1 MKEDETQHSNTVSQ
15 LLLHNELVF
24 GLTGPRSELHGVIVG
39 DQLIGWKSIDRD
51 ADLPGPKPDTL

>member
-15 LLLHNELVF
+15 LLLHNESVF
-24 GLTGPRSELHGVIVG
+24 GLTGPRSELHGVVG